1 MRFYIASSLKNI
13 DFVRELASLLKKE
26 GFEFTYDWTEVE
38 GVKSIELISAIGEN
52 EKEAVKKS
60 DFVVLLLPGGK
71 SSHVELGIGLGLD
84 KRVYVYSSTEESY
97 NMVQTST
104 FYYVKGVDRYVGSIE
119 GFAEYLLKKETEFM

>member
-1 MRFYIASSLKNI
+1 MRFYIASSFKNI
-13 DFVRELASLLKKE
+13 DFVRKLASLLKKE
-26 GFEFTYDWTEVE
+26 GFEFTYDWTKVE

-97 NMVQTST
+97 NMDQTST